1 MKIGELARATH
12 TQVDTIRYH
21 EREGLLPE
29 PARSEGNCRMCG
41 PEHVERRR
49 FVRHCRS
56 LDMSLEEVGALL
68 RAMDAP
74 QTGCQEVAAQID
86 QHLDHV
92 RARIRALT
100 QLQARLK
107 ALRTRCDDDRD
118 MAHCGI
124 LDSLAASASSLQ
136 GPAASA
142 HVPGAHGHRQ
152 HQPAPL
158 RPA

>member
-12 TQVDTIRYH
+12 TQADTIRYY

-29 PARSEGNCRMCG
+29 PARSEGNYRIYG
-41 PEHVERRR
+41 PEHVERLR

-56 LDMSLEEVGALL
+56 LDMTLDEVGALL

-74 QTGCQEVAAQID
+74 QTGCHEVAALID

-92 RARIRALT
+92 TARIRELT
-100 QLQARLK
+100 QLKARLK
-107 ALRTRCDDDRD
+107 ALRTQCDDDRD

-124 LDSLAASASSLQ
+124 LNSLAVSASSLQ
-136 GPAASA
+136 GPAAND
-142 HVPGAHGHRQ
+142 HVPGVHGHPRRK
-152 HQPAPL
+152 PAPL